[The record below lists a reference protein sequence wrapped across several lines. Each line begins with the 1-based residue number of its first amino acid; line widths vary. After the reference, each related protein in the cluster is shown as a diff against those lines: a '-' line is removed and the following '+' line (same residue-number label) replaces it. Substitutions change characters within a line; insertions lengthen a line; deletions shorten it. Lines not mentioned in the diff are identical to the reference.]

1 MDKQD
6 IRTLKILEE
15 IESDKKL
22 TQRDLSRELHI
33 SLGLVNSFVKRLV
46 HKGYF
51 KIKAL
56 PKNRVRYIL
65 TPEGAAEK
73 TRLTYQY
80 IQFSF
85 KFYRESREELRKLFK
100 YLTGQ
105 GVRRVVF
112 YGVSDFAEIA
122 YISLKETPIQM
133 VSLVDEEKKGEKFL
147 NFVVSNP
154 AILSSLSFDRI
165 LITSIGSKD
174 VILERILKQGI
185 SRDRVII
192 WDV

>member
-51 KIKAL
+51 KIKTL
-56 PKNRVRYIL
+56 PKKRVRYIL

-133 VSLVDEEKKGEKFL
+133 VSLVDEERKGEKFL

-154 AILSSLSFDRI
+154 VILSSLSFDRI

>member
-22 TQRDLSRELHI
+22 TQRDLSRELQI

-100 YLTGQ
+100 DLTGQ

-133 VSLVDEEKKGEKFL
+133 VSLVDEERKGEKFL

-154 AILSSLSFDRI
+154 AILSSLFFDRI

-174 VILERILKQGI
+174 VILDKILMQGI
-185 SRDRVII
+185 SRDKVII

>member
-22 TQRDLSRELHI
+22 TQRDLSRKLHI

-85 KFYRESREELRKLFK
+85 KFYRESREGLQKLFK

-174 VILERILKQGI
+174 VILDRILMQGI

>member
-174 VILERILKQGI
+174 VILDRILMQGI